1 MHKLRYV
8 LLLSFLLALGGTLL
22 ANGQEGTA
30 VFDNSGQKSDAKQ
43 EKSKTKVKDN
53 SGHRRHWYSPPHW
66 FHRKHDKD
74 SSASKSKT
82 NPFEKPAASGTNQK
96 VASTD
101 SKPVTTGTNQKTVAS
116 NTKTTVKPAGK
127 GVTTTNSATKTG
139 GTASTKTVAAHPGT
153 KKGTTARRR
162 RKTVAGTSQR
172 KKTMRQDC
180 TPEQAKKGDCT
191 VDKAH
196 SQKASTNPS

>member
-1 MHKLRYV
+1 V

-22 ANGQEGTA
+22 ANGQDGTTA
-30 VFDNSGQKSDAKQ
+30 FDNSNQKSGSKH

-74 SSASKSKT
+74 SSESKSKT
-82 NPFEKPAASGTNQK
+82 NPFDKPAASGTK
-96 VASTD
+96 VASAD
-101 SKPVTTGTNQKTVAS
+101 SKAATS

-127 GVTTTNSATKTG
+127 AVATTNSTVKTG
-139 GTASTKTVAAHPGT
+139 GTASTKTVAAH
-153 KKGTTARRR
+153 RRH
-162 RKTVAGTSQR
+162 RKTGAGTGHG
-172 KKTMRQDC
+172 KKTQDC
-180 TPEQAKKGDCT
+180 TPEQAKKGGCT

-196 SQKASTNPS
+196 SQKGSANPS